1 MARIGPPGD
10 GRPRVAVVAYTEYA
24 WDPRVRREAE
34 GLVEDGYVV
43 HAIVVRPLSAPSASH
58 LGGVHVHELP
68 LAIRRGGKIRY
79 AYQYAMFLL
88 LSTVL
93 LVRLHA
99 TRPFRLVHVH
109 SLPDFQVLCALPLRL
124 LGVAVLL
131 DLHEAMPEILA
142 ARFRLPPRSAWV
154 RAAAALERLSALVAD
169 HVIVAND
176 AIRAAVVARGL
187 RPERVTAVYNP
198 GDTLVTSAD
207 APDLLRGLALPS
219 GRLIVHAG
227 GVNRERDLETLL
239 RAVARLPPEAEGR
252 LVIAGDGDP
261 SYADGLRRLAS
272 DLGLSER
279 VRFVGRLSPEQA
291 HALMA
296 RSAVG
301 VVSLEANPLTE
312 LAFPT
317 RIAEFARLR
326 KPLIVPRL
334 AFLHETLEDAAQYY
348 DPGDAAGLARE
359 LELALVTPGVRAA
372 AVVKAATIC
381 GRFEWSRMR
390 SVLRDVYRSVEVS
403 RAI

>member
-1 MARIGPPGD
+1 M
-10 GRPRVAVVAYTEYA
+10 AYTEYA

-43 HAIVVRPLSAPSASH
+43 HAIVVRPRTGTSPPH
-58 LGGVHVHELP
+58 IGGVHVHEVP
-68 LAIRRGGKIRY
+68 LTIRRGSKLRY

-88 LSTVL
+88 LSSVL
-93 LVRLHA
+93 LARLHA

-124 LGVAVLL
+124 RGTAVLL

-142 ARFRLPPRSAWV
+142 ARFHLPSRSVWV
-154 RAAAALERLSALVAD
+154 RAAAALERVSALVAD

-198 GDTLVTSAD
+198 GDALSPFSD
-207 APDLLRGLALPS
+207 EPDPLRGVSLPS

-239 RAVARLPPEAEGR
+239 RAVARLPSEADAH

-261 SYADGLRRLAS
+261 TYAESLRSLAS
-272 DLGLSER
+272 DLGITER
-279 VRFVGRLSPEQA
+279 VRFVGRLSQEQA

-301 VVSLEANPLTE
+301 VVTLEANPLTE

-317 RIAEFARLR
+317 RITEFARLR

-334 AFLHETLEDAAQYY
+334 RFLRETLEDAAQYY
-348 DPGDAAGLARE
+348 DPGDPAGLARE
-359 LELALVTPGVRAA
+359 LELVLTTPEYRAA
-372 AVVKAATIC
+372 AVAKAAAIC

-390 SVLRDVYRSVEVS
+390 SVLRGVYRSVEV
-403 RAI
+403 AHAL